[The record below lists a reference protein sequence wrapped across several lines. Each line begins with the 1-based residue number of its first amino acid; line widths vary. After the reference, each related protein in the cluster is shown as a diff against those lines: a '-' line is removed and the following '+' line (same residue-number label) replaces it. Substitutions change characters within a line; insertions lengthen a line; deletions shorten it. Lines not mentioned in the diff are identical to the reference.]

1 MHIAITGAAG
11 FLGSKLTRQL
21 LQNGKLVGRSGKPE
35 AISRITL
42 VDVNAP
48 SGLSDPRINA
58 MAGNISDPQTI
69 AAIITP
75 DTDSIFHLAA
85 IVSGQAETDFD
96 LGMSINF
103 DATRAMLERIRTLGT
118 RPRMVFTSSV
128 AVFGGPLPDSVPDTM
143 ATLPQ
148 SSYGTQKAMCELLVS
163 DYSRRGFVDGRTL
176 RLPTISVRPGAPN
189 KAASSFASGII
200 REPLNGQAAICPV
213 QGDTRMWLM
222 SPQQAVHNL
231 IHGHEL
237 DASKL
242 GHTRTISLPGLSVTV
257 RAMVAAL
264 ERVAGADVAR
274 RIEWNEDDAIKRIV
288 NSWPGDF
295 EAQKA
300 KELGFGSD
308 ADFDSIIQAYLRDQQ
323 MT

>member
-1 MHIAITGAAG
+1 MQIVITGAAG
-11 FLGSKLTRQL
+11 FLGSKLARQL

-42 VDVNAP
+42 TDVSVP
-48 SGLSDPRINA
+48 VGFSDPRIQV
-58 MAGNISDPQTI
+58 MAGDISDPQTI

-75 DTDSIFHLAA
+75 DTNSIFHLAA

-96 LGMSINF
+96 LGMAINF
-103 DATRAMLERIRTLGT
+103 DATRAILDRARALGT

-128 AVFGGPLPDSVPDTM
+128 AVFGGNLPTRVPDAM
-143 ATLPQ
+143 ATFPQ
-148 SSYGTQKAMCELLVS
+148 SSYGAQKAMCELLVS

-176 RLPTISVRPGAPN
+176 RLPTISVRPGTPN

-200 REPLNGQAAICPV
+200 REPLNGQAATCPV
-213 QGDTRMWLM
+213 QSGTRMWLM
-222 SPQQAVHNL
+222 SPQQAVRNL

-237 DASKL
+237 DANKL
-242 GHTRTISLPGLSVTV
+242 SATRTISLPGLSITV
-257 RAMVAAL
+257 RDMVAAL
-264 ERVAGADVAR
+264 ERVAGADVTR
-274 RIEWNEDDAIKRIV
+274 RIEWSEDEAIKRIV

-300 KELGFGSD
+300 KELGFNSD
-308 ADFDSIIQAYLRDQQ
+308 ADYDSIIRAYLHDQQ
-323 MT
+323 TP